1 MKVAHA
7 PLTPILSPL
16 AGRGSRASPR
26 GMRGTGLVL
35 AVLAA
40 LTLTACERETRYF
53 EPPTKAVTPPPVR
66 LGQVQPGAISTDTS
80 LEAKYEENAYAL
92 SEGKRLFG
100 WYNCNGCHANGGGD
114 KGPALMDNVW
124 IYGSKPAQIYST
136 IVEGRPNGMPSFGGH
151 IPDNEVWQLVAYV
164 RSLSGQASDQAAPNR
179 SDTMHV
185 KKPESNVEQAKPVLA
200 APSGA
205 SERP

>member
-1 MKVAHA
+1 
-7 PLTPILSPL
+7 LLL
-16 AGRGSRASPR
+16 ATFA
-26 GMRGTGLVL
+26 ML
-35 AVLAA
+35 AF
-40 LTLTACERETRYF
+40 TACEREARRF
-53 EPPTKAVTPPPVR
+53 EPPVGSRITAPLVR
-66 LGQVQPGAISTDTS
+66 LSEVQPSAADTTSTI
-80 LEAKYEENAYAL
+80 APHYEVNAYAL
-92 SEGKRLFG
+92 AEGKRLFG